1 MPAFDTPGRGFTGI
15 TGAVAGWLAATASA
29 GGRIGGKWR
38 CMLSAH
44 SGCSR
49 ATSSYGDVERGSD
62 TKGQAMTREASGDL
76 NIDRRMAEVVGD
88 GPRIAPLSED
98 QLTDEAHQLA
108 VEIRAAFGIPEN
120 GAMPES
126 LRMMLVHPKLF
137 KAQMSM
143 GITLAAGTLSPRERE
158 LAVLR
163 SAWICG
169 APYEWG
175 EHVDIGK
182 ERAGL
187 TAEEVE
193 RCTQGSKAEGW
204 SEHDRAV
211 LKAVEELH
219 MHHMISDETWAVL
232 AKSWN
237 DQQLTEFPLLV
248 GIYTA
253 TAMQQNSLRYRLAD
267 NNPGLAHR

>member
-1 MPAFDTPGRGFTGI
+1 
-15 TGAVAGWLAATASA
+15 
-29 GGRIGGKWR
+29 
-38 CMLSAH
+38 
-44 SGCSR
+44 
-49 ATSSYGDVERGSD
+49 
-62 TKGQAMTREASGDL
+62 MTVEASGDL
-76 NIDRRMAEVVGD
+76 NIDKRMEEVVGQ
-88 GPRIAPLSED
+88 GPRIAPMDED
-98 QLTDEAHQLA
+98 QLTDEAYKLA
-108 VEIRAAFGIPEN
+108 MDIRAAFGIPEN

-137 KAQMSM
+137 QAQMTM
-143 GITLAAGTLSPRERE
+143 GIALAAGTIPPRERE

-182 ERAGL
+182 QRTGL
-187 TAEEVE
+187 STEEVE
-193 RCTQGSKAEGW
+193 RCTQGSKAAGW
-204 SEHDRAV
+204 SEHDRAIM
-211 LKAVEELH
+211 KGVEELH

-253 TAMQQNSLRYRLAD
+253 TAMQQNSLRFRLD
-267 NNPGLAHR
+267 DHNPGLAHR